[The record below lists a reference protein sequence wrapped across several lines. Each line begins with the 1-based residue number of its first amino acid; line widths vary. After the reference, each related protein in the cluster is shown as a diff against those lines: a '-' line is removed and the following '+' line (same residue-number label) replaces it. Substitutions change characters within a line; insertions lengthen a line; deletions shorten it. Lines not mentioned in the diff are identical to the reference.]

1 MQGISFPMAVEQHR
15 RLSIVWPITL
25 ISFSVLITFHIWYLL
40 SSNMIFFL
48 CDRSNRQLLLAVRR
62 SESHNISYLNNA
74 LFCFLVLVDA
84 MFSDLHAAK
93 IFFLICDLGHFASSQ
108 LMFLV
113 ALPSLLRQVKIP
125 IFYVNDT
132 EGYSKPMHCSSD
144 VKLLHPVLVSLWCKD
159 FTAHVLAESYFLL
172 PRLESTCIS
181 TWEHPPL
188 CFFMSCLNTPFVS
201 EKGWA
206 SQVTEV
212 STLVLHNNISFPSS
226 HWLLSTV
233 FSHLVLLLSG
243 LWACSLDMDLGK
255 AHS

>member
-1 MQGISFPMAVEQHR
+1 MLFICSPLMQGISFPMAVEQHR

-48 CDRSNRQLLLAVRR
+48 CDRSNRQLLLAVHR

-113 ALPSLLRQVKIP
+113 ALPSLLR
-125 IFYVNDT
+125 
-132 EGYSKPMHCSSD
+132 
-144 VKLLHPVLVSLWCKD
+144 
-159 FTAHVLAESYFLL
+159 
-172 PRLESTCIS
+172 
-181 TWEHPPL
+181 
-188 CFFMSCLNTPFVS
+188 
-201 EKGWA
+201 
-206 SQVTEV
+206 
-212 STLVLHNNISFPSS
+212 
-226 HWLLSTV
+226 
-233 FSHLVLLLSG
+233 
-243 LWACSLDMDLGK
+243 
-255 AHS
+255 